1 MKKWFS
7 NIWIRNTIFFV
18 FILFLAR
25 ITNDRGSF
33 SDFNFERFKI
43 YLSYGIDYAFILV
56 HNKVL
61 IEQFFLRKRIKL
73 YILFLLCSYL
83 AYLPFYFFFNSPY
96 DPEVGAILT
105 AVMSLTAVKLL
116 GLGLYFIVRYVVDRE
131 RFYKASINAKELE
144 MEILKGQ
151 LNPHFLFNAL
161 NNIYSYLI
169 TENNNGQELI
179 LRLSE
184 LMRYILD
191 SNKKEQVTLGE
202 ELRFI
207 ENYMAFEKERLGNR
221 CEIIYTRNIESEKI
235 KIAPL
240 ILFTFIE
247 NAFKHGTLS
256 IQKSVI
262 ELTISCKGT
271 VLEMKVTNPV
281 STIEMDST
289 RMGLKNAIRR
299 LELLYP
305 DKHKLLLE
313 RNEEKFKVSCQLFD
327 VK

>member
-1 MKKWFS
+1 MKKWLS
-7 NIWIRNTIFFV
+7 NIWFRNTIFFL

-25 ITNDRGSF
+25 LTNDRGSF
-33 SDFNFERFKI
+33 ADFNFERFKI
-43 YLSYGIDYAFILV
+43 YLSYAVDYAWILV

-61 IEQFFLRKRIKL
+61 IERFFLRKKIKL

-83 AYLPFYFFFNSPY
+83 AYLPFYFFFNAPY
-96 DPEVGAILT
+96 DPEVGAVLT

-116 GLGLYFIVRYVVDRE
+116 GLGLYFIVRYVSERE

-169 TENNNGQELI
+169 TESNNGQELI
-179 LRLSE
+179 LKLSE

-191 SNKKEQVTLGE
+191 SNRKQTVMLWE
-202 ELRFI
+202 ELHFI
-207 ENYMAFEKERLGNR
+207 ENYMAFEKERLGAR
-221 CEIIYTRNIESEKI
+221 CEIVYKAAVDNEKV

-247 NAFKHGTLS
+247 NSFKHGTLS

-262 ELTISCKGT
+262 EINIVYAKGK
-271 VLEMKVTNPV
+271 LEMKVTNPV
-281 STIEMDST
+281 STIEIDST
-289 RMGLKNAIRR
+289 RTGLRNASRR

-305 DKHKLLLE
+305 ESHNLMIE
-313 RNEEKFKVSCQLFD
+313 RDEKKFTVNLKIKDL
-327 VK
+327 